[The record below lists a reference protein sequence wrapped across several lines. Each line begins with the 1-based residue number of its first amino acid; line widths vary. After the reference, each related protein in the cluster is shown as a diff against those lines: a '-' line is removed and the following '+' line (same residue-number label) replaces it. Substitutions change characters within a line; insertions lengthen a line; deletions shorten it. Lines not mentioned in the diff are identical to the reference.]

1 MISMSSLWQEVQNQ
15 IPHISFEDNF
25 FESTSGMRKW
35 RHKNFKVW
43 FLRYYKQY

>member
-1 MISMSSLWQEVQNQ
+1 MTSMSSLLQEVQNQ
-15 IPHISFEDNF
+15 IWHISFEVNF
-25 FESTSGMRKW
+25 FESISGMLKW